1 MEHPEDRN
9 QDRNPYR
16 PPDSVYRSPDPDDQ
30 AEDHSNRRDDAP
42 HEGLSGKLLVLATF
56 DNSID
61 AHLFR
66 NELESNGIP
75 ASVNNENTTA
85 IFGATI
91 TGPSSAFWVEVL
103 IMEADAERGL
113 EIKNEWN
120 SRREVDHASSEIPE
134 WFCTCGETVDEG
146 FAICWSCG
154 AQWPGP

>member
-1 MEHPEDRN
+1 MEQPEDRT
-9 QDRNPYR
+9 PYR
-16 PPDSVYRSPDPDDQ
+16 PPDSIGREGHNEDGNERAADD
-30 AEDHSNRRDDAP
+30 
-42 HEGLSGKLLVLATF
+42 GLSGKLLVLATF

-66 NELESNGIP
+66 NELESHGIP

-85 IFGATI
+85 LFGTTI

-120 SRREVDHASSEIPE
+120 SRREVDDAPSEIPQ
-134 WFCTCGETVDEG
+134 WHCTCGETVDEG
-146 FAICWSCG
+146 FAVCWNCG
-154 AQWPGP
+154 FEWPGP